1 MIIYTTTNSKQ
12 GTGVLNELKKRV
24 EIRGGRIINSFI
36 VRVNDKS
43 NDELIRNTLKVLY
56 ELDLEIY
63 I

>member
-43 NDELIRNTLKVLY
+43 NDELIRNTLTSFV
-56 ELDLEIY
+56 IVTTFFPF
-63 I
+63 